1 MLIHILIG
9 LTKEDKWKL
18 KHIEYIRILG
28 LNSNGQ
34 SYINSI
40 KKDLNIPVV
49 TKMTSFNSKINDY
62 EFKCAQ
68 VYELLTNDSVTEF
81 ELKNRPLR

>member
-9 LTKEDKWKL
+9 LTKEDKCKL

-40 KKDLNIPVV
+40 KKDLSIPVV
-49 TKMTSFNSKINDY
+49 TKMTSVNSKINDY

>member
-9 LTKEDKWKL
+9 LTKEDKRKL
-18 KHIEYIRILG
+18 KHIEYVRILG

-49 TKMTSFNSKINDY
+49 TKITSFI
-62 EFKCAQ
+62 
-68 VYELLTNDSVTEF
+68 
-81 ELKNRPLR
+81 LK